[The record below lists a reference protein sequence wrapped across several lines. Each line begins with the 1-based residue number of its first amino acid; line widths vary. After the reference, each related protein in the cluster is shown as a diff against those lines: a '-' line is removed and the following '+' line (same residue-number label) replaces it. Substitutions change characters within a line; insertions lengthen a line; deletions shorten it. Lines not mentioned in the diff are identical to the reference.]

1 MQHLKSIILTI
12 LVARLGLVLAAPE
25 EWFPQKD
32 APEGVDQAKFDD
44 ISYPYQD
51 DIDMADPAEVFG
63 EK

>member
-1 MQHLKSIILTI
+1 MKHLKSIILT
-12 LVARLGLVLAAPE
+12 LLMARFGLALAAAG
-25 EWFPQKD
+25 EWFPQKE

-63 EK
+63 E